1 MGARYRLLAVD
12 DSAAM
17 LAIIGTYLRETQFE
31 LADTARD
38 GRTAVEKFNKLRPD
52 VVLLDVVMPQQS
64 GPEALK
70 QIMKLNPAAVVGMVS
85 SFGTEQI
92 VDDCMRSG
100 ARGFLNKP
108 FSREDL
114 LGFLARLVAN
124 Q

>member
-17 LAIIGTYLRETQFE
+17 LAIIATYLRDTQFE
-31 LADTARD
+31 VADTARD
-38 GRTAVEKFNKLRPD
+38 GKTAVEKFNKLRPD

-70 QIMKLNPAAVVGMVS
+70 QIMQLNPTAVVGMVS
-85 SFGTEQI
+85 SFGTEVI
-92 VDDCMRSG
+92 VEDCLRTG

-114 LGFLARLVAN
+114 LGFLAKLTA
-124 Q
+124 

>member
-17 LAIIGTYLRETQFE
+17 LAIITTYLRDTQFE
-31 LADTARD
+31 VADTARD
-38 GRTAVEKFNKLRPD
+38 GKTAVEKFNKLRPD
-52 VVLLDVVMPQQS
+52 VVLLDVVMPQQN

-70 QIMKLNPAAVVGMVS
+70 QIIKLNPTAVVGMVS

-92 VDDCMRSG
+92 VEDCVRSG

-108 FSREDL
+108 FSRDDL
-114 LGFLARLVAN
+114 LGFLGKLVST
-124 Q
+124 